1 MTLLGRLRL
10 RTKLTLLLGFSAM
23 AIVACIAVGAVTL
36 HQQMLDDRMEKL
48 RAVVGAT
55 IDLARSLDAR
65 VKAHDLTQ
73 QQALDELHNDIRAVR
88 FDRGDGYV
96 AVIDADSAL
105 LLMHAINPA
114 LEGKPSA
121 LDTATGRPITD
132 LVLAAVRDGD
142 AGTTSYFFPK
152 PGQAVP
158 LRKLVTAAR
167 FRPWNMVFYAG
178 AYTDDLNAVFDAALW
193 RMGSVGGGVLLL
205 TLLAAW
211 LINRDVA
218 VSIGRL
224 KSAMD
229 RLAIGELDAPIPGT
243 GRRDEVGGI
252 ASAVL
257 RFKEHMNE
265 TNRQRALQD
274 EAAKQAA
281 TSAQKAALGWMADG
295 FEGTVGGL
303 VARLTAGAAALEAT
317 AQSLSG
323 TARQG
328 SDQAASVA
336 AASGQVSTGLQS
348 VASAAEELAA
358 SIGEISRQVA
368 QSAQITGTAVE
379 AARRTDTI
387 VGELAG
393 AADRIGA
400 VVGLISDIARQT
412 NLLALNAT
420 IEAARAGEAGKGFAV
435 VASEVKSLASQTGR
449 ATNEIG
455 GQITQIQAAT
465 REAVAAIRA
474 ISQTIEQVS
483 GIAAAIAAAVEQQGA
498 ATAEISRNVQETS
511 IAAQEMT
518 ASSGA
523 VSRAADETGASA
535 GQVLTAASELSR
547 QAGNLSSEAGSFVTG
562 VRAA

>member
-1 MTLLGRLRL
+1 
-10 RTKLTLLLGFSAM
+10 
-23 AIVACIAVGAVTL
+23 V
-36 HQQMLDDRMEKL
+36 LDDRMEKL

-55 IDLARSLDAR
+55 IDLARGLDAR
-65 VKAHDLTQ
+65 VAAHDLSQ
-73 QQALDELHNDIRAVR
+73 SQALDELRRDIHAVR
-88 FDRGDGYV
+88 FDHGDGYV
-96 AVIDADSAL
+96 SVIDADNGVI
-105 LLMHAINPA
+105 LMHGANPA
-114 LEGKPSA
+114 SEGKPTPNDA
-121 LDTATGRPITD
+121 ATGEPVWH
-132 LVLAAVRDGD
+132 LVLGALHGGD
-142 AGTTSYFFPK
+142 EGTTSYMFPK
-152 PGQAVP
+152 PGQTDP
-158 LRKLVTAAR
+158 LRKLVAVGVY
-167 FRPWNMVFYAG
+167 RPWKLAFYSG
-178 AYTDDLNAVFDAALW
+178 AYTDDLDAVFDAALW

-229 RLAIGELDAPIPGT
+229 RLAAGELDAPIPGT
-243 GRRDEVGGI
+243 ARRDEVGGI
-252 ASAVL
+252 ANAVL

-281 TSAQKAALGWMADG
+281 AAAQKAALGRMADG

-328 SDQAASVA
+328 SEQAESVA
-336 AASGQVSTGLQS
+336 AASGQVSSGLQS

-358 SIGEISRQVA
+358 SIGEISRQVT
-368 QSAQITGTAVE
+368 QSAQMTGSAVA

-393 AADRIGA
+393 GADRIGA
-400 VVGLISDIARQT
+400 VVGLISDIASQT

-449 ATNEIG
+449 ATDEIG

-465 REAVAAIRA
+465 REAVAAIRD

-498 ATAEISRNVQETS
+498 ATAEISRNVQQTS
-511 IAAQEMT
+511 RAAQEMT
-518 ASSGA
+518 ESSGA
-523 VSRAADETGASA
+523 VSRAAGETGASA
-535 GQVLTAASELSR
+535 GQVLSAASDVSR
-547 QAGNLSSEAGSFVTG
+547 QSGQLSDAARGFVDG